1 MKITAIVARYLTG
14 FVFLVFG
21 LNGFLH
27 FIPAPPMAG
36 LAAQFNDVF
45 VQSHWLLVVS
55 AVQVV
60 CGVLL
65 LVNQFAPLA
74 LVTLAA
80 VLVNIFVFHITMAP
94 QALPLPIVVT
104 VLWFLAA
111 WPLRAHFA
119 PLLAQHATY
128 AWPEP
133 RKRRI
138 LSQTSARG

>member
-1 MKITAIVARYLTG
+1 MKIAAVIARILTG

-27 FIPAPPMAG
+27 FIPAPPITG
-36 LAAQFNDVF
+36 LAAQFSEVF
-45 VQSHWLLVVS
+45 AHSHWVLVVS
-55 AVQVV
+55 AVQIV

-65 LVNQFAPLA
+65 LTDQYTPVA

-94 QALPLPIVVT
+94 EGLPLPIAVT
-104 VLWFLAA
+104 VLWFIAA

-119 PLLAQHATY
+119 PLLARHATY
-128 AWPEP
+128 AWREP
-133 RKRRI
+133 RKTVSSVR
-138 LSQTSARG
+138 TPVGT